1 MHTAITIDALKVLD
15 AIDRKG
21 SFAGAASELFRVPSA
36 ISYTVQK
43 LEEDLNV
50 SIFDRSGHKA
60 VLTSAGRYLLE
71 EGRSLLEAAE
81 NLAHTTRQ
89 VAQGWETRLRIG
101 FNSLL
106 PAECLFPAIQD
117 FHQLGVPVDVQI
129 IEEVFAGAWDALQ
142 SRRVDMVVGA
152 DLLSKP
158 AGAVATNPLGE
169 VPFVSA
175 VGAEHPL
182 ASETGPLAEADIA
195 QYPAAVAADTSRSL
209 PPGHAGIFRLQRT
222 LTVSNTDHHH
232 RSMQKQHRK
241 SDYTSPRKTETIINS
256 NLQNKDIIIVCLNHP
271 QMTKKWAYRIG
282 FVNDDIGYDL
292 IETKNGNIALDGS
305 IIIGNNTFSSISKIL
320 FDRNGKLIFEKTY
333 IGTGCFMDQEDR
345 SIIQTS
351 DLSLLS
357 IGYNIDINSKI
368 SFLIK
373 LVFIGS
379 KPLKGSSKINKAGCF
394 TNARAINTNRCWP

>member
-60 VLTSAGRYLLE
+60 VLTPAGRYLLE

-117 FHQLGVPVDVQI
+117 FHQLGVPVDVQV

-158 AGAVATNPLGE
+158 AGAFATKSLGQ
-169 VPFVSA
+169 VPFVFA

-182 ASETGPLAEADIA
+182 ATVTGPLAEADIA

-209 PPGHAGIFRLQRT
+209 PPGHAGIFRRQRT
-222 LTVSNTDHHH
+222 LTVSNID
-232 RSMQKQHRK
+232 QKILAQEAGLGVGWLP
-241 SDYTSPRKTETIINS
+241 SPRIRDQLARGSLIAKETSEPRSAISVHLARHSEDRGKALMWFWDRLSHDETIHKW
-256 NLQNKDIIIVCLNHP
+256 LQP
-271 QMTKKWAYRIG
+271 
-282 FVNDDIGYDL
+282 
-292 IETKNGNIALDGS
+292 E
-305 IIIGNNTFSSISKIL
+305 
-320 FDRNGKLIFEKTY
+320 
-333 IGTGCFMDQEDR
+333 
-345 SIIQTS
+345 
-351 DLSLLS
+351 
-357 IGYNIDINSKI
+357 
-368 SFLIK
+368 
-373 LVFIGS
+373 
-379 KPLKGSSKINKAGCF
+379 
-394 TNARAINTNRCWP
+394 

>member
-106 PAECLFPAIQD
+106 PAECLFPAIRD

-158 AGAVATNPLGE
+158 AGAFATKSLGE
-169 VPFVSA
+169 VPFVFA

-209 PPGHAGIFRLQRT
+209 PPGHAGIFRRQRT
-222 LTVSNTDHHH
+222 LTVSNID
-232 RSMQKQHRK
+232 QKILAQEAGLGVGWLPYPRIREQLARGSLIAK
-241 SDYTSPRKTETIINS
+241 ETSEPRAAISVHLARHSEDKGKALMWFWDRLSHDETIHKW
-256 NLQNKDIIIVCLNHP
+256 LQP
-271 QMTKKWAYRIG
+271 
-282 FVNDDIGYDL
+282 
-292 IETKNGNIALDGS
+292 E
-305 IIIGNNTFSSISKIL
+305 
-320 FDRNGKLIFEKTY
+320 
-333 IGTGCFMDQEDR
+333 
-345 SIIQTS
+345 
-351 DLSLLS
+351 
-357 IGYNIDINSKI
+357 
-368 SFLIK
+368 
-373 LVFIGS
+373 
-379 KPLKGSSKINKAGCF
+379 
-394 TNARAINTNRCWP
+394 

>member
-106 PAECLFPAIQD
+106 PAECLFPAIRD

-158 AGAVATNPLGE
+158 AGAFATKSLGE
-169 VPFVSA
+169 VPFVFA

-182 ASETGPLAEADIA
+182 ASVTAPLSEADIA

-209 PPGHAGIFRLQRT
+209 PPGHAGIFRRQRT
-222 LTVSNTDHHH
+222 LTVSNIDQKILAQEAGLGVGWLPYPRIRNQLARGSLITKETSEP
-232 RSMQKQHRK
+232 RSAISVHLARHSEDKGKALMWFWDRLSH
-241 SDYTSPRKTETIINS
+241 DETIHKW
-256 NLQNKDIIIVCLNHP
+256 LQP
-271 QMTKKWAYRIG
+271 
-282 FVNDDIGYDL
+282 
-292 IETKNGNIALDGS
+292 E
-305 IIIGNNTFSSISKIL
+305 
-320 FDRNGKLIFEKTY
+320 
-333 IGTGCFMDQEDR
+333 
-345 SIIQTS
+345 
-351 DLSLLS
+351 
-357 IGYNIDINSKI
+357 
-368 SFLIK
+368 
-373 LVFIGS
+373 
-379 KPLKGSSKINKAGCF
+379 
-394 TNARAINTNRCWP
+394 